1 MSSQMQA
8 GDVRASLSAHESRP
22 GPDKRVMYF
31 ASLQGAS
38 ESRLSR
44 VICLPHA
51 GCGAAAFKTLA
62 GPFFQDRD
70 MVVVQYPGRETRLR
84 DPLTCDMQE
93 LVDEILP
100 AVAPYLDEPYI
111 LFGHSMG
118 SKVAFELLQRL
129 QNQNRRLPESLIVS
143 CSPAPHRASGLNPA
157 FKQDDAGFLT
167 YLKRLGGVPRELLDV
182 PDLLEMV
189 LPILRNDFEL
199 LYRYRAT
206 ANHRSVACPLYA
218 IASPQDISVR
228 QEDVAYWQ
236 ELAGDVFRL
245 MSLEGGHFYFPQQKM
260 CLSTHLA

>member
-8 GDVRASLSAHESRP
+8 GGARAIVSAHESRP
-22 GPDKRVMYF
+22 GSDKRVMYF
-31 ASLQGAS
+31 AAPQAS
-38 ESRLSR
+38 AEIKAPR

-51 GCGAAAFKTLA
+51 GSGAAAFKTLA
-62 GPFFQDRD
+62 EPFFQDRD

-84 DPLTCDMQE
+84 DPLTRDMQE

-100 AVAPYLDEPYI
+100 AVTVYLDEPYI

-129 QNQNRRLPESLIVS
+129 QNQNHRLPESLIVS
-143 CSPAPHRASGLNPA
+143 CSPAPHRPSGLNPA
-157 FKQDDAGFLT
+157 FKQDDAGFLA
-167 YLKRLGGVPRELLDV
+167 YLKRLGGVPKELLEV
-182 PDLLEMV
+182 PDLLDMV

-206 ANHRSVACPLYA
+206 ANHRAVTCPLYA

-228 QEDVAYWQ
+228 EEDVAHWQ
-236 ELAGDVFRL
+236 ELAADTFRL
-245 MSLEGGHFYFPQQKM
+245 MPLEGGHFYFPRQDA

>member
-1 MSSQMQA
+1 MSSQIQA
-8 GDVRASLSAHESRP
+8 GQVRVVVSRHESRP
-22 GPDKRVMYF
+22 GSDKRVMYF
-31 ASLQGAS
+31 AAPQAQAP
-38 ESRLSR
+38 R

-51 GCGAAAFKTLA
+51 GCGASAFKTLV

-84 DPLTCDMQE
+84 DPLTCEMQE

-100 AVAPYLDEPYI
+100 AVGTYLDEPYI

-143 CSPAPHRASGLNPA
+143 CSPAPHRPSGLNPA
-157 FKQDDAGFLT
+157 FKQDDAGFLA
-167 YLKRLGGVPRELLDV
+167 YLKRLGGVPQELLDV
-182 PDLLEMV
+182 PELLEMV

-206 ANHRSVACPLYA
+206 ANHRMVACPLYA
-218 IASPQDISVR
+218 IASPQDISVK
-228 QEDVAYWQ
+228 ETDVAYWK
-236 ELAGDVFRL
+236 ELAGGDFRL
-245 MSLEGGHFYFPQQKM
+245 MSLDGGHFYFPQQQE
-260 CLSTHLA
+260 CLSTRLA